1 MAVTCIVPQVSN
13 AGGVMP
19 STNSDHRK
27 QLSAGDSL
35 FLYLEREASPLT
47 IGAAMEFE
55 GIMRLPACLEFVKS
69 KLPLIP
75 RYTERLVFPPLNS
88 GYPAWEPDP
97 AFDIRNH
104 IREITLKH
112 GTEEE
117 FKAVVSDIFSVML
130 DRNHPLWDLT
140 LMHGLKGNRTGVLAR
155 VHHCLADGVAGVG
168 IMNVLM
174 DTKPTTTPPPRSK
187 AKVRPTEDDRRDA
200 GAKLLQQLV
209 TSYLGAIQGMLQVQ
223 KEVLSAAEILAHA
236 GRSTL
241 EQMLSVAPEIVMP
254 AERLPFN
261 KLCRGPQKF
270 AWSSLSMKPVLAIKE
285 AAEAKLNDVLLGV
298 MTLATRNYAELHNVR
313 LKDRLLRVII
323 PVNIRGAADEG
334 ELGNRISFAPVN
346 LPMDIADP
354 RRLLEEV
361 KLRTQ
366 YVKQTHLA
374 EYVGMAG
381 MLITS
386 LPIPLQALALPYAG
400 LLPISLSNF
409 ICTNVPGPQVP
420 LYFMGHKMLTWYP
433 HVPIGGEMGVNT
445 AMLTYNGTVYLGFT
459 IDMYAA
465 PDAEL
470 FEKLV
475 PEAFAEFCRA
485 FRVSTAAAS
494 RPKRVVK
501 KREPR
506 PKPKSVPVPLEAK
519 AKSPERKE
527 EPVPMAKAATA

>member
-1 MAVTCIVPQVSN
+1 
-13 AGGVMP
+13 
-19 STNSDHRK
+19 
-27 QLSAGDSL
+27 
-35 FLYLEREASPLT
+35 
-47 IGAAMEFE
+47 
-55 GIMRLPACLEFVKS
+55 
-69 KLPLIP
+69 
-75 RYTERLVFPPLNS
+75 
-88 GYPAWEPDP
+88 
-97 AFDIRNH
+97 
-104 IREITLKH
+104 
-112 GTEEE
+112 
-117 FKAVVSDIFSVML
+117 
-130 DRNHPLWDLT
+130 
-140 LMHGLKGNRTGVLAR
+140 
-155 VHHCLADGVAGVG
+155 HCLADGVAGVG

-174 DTKPTTTPPPRSK
+174 DTKPVTVPRRVN
-187 AKVRPTEDDRRDA
+187 AKVQPTNDDKRDA

-223 KEVLSAAEILAHA
+223 KEVLSAAEILVQA

-270 AWSSLSMKPVLAIKE
+270 AWTTVPMKPLLAIKE
-285 AAEAKLNDVLLGV
+285 LCDSTLNDVMLGI
-298 MTLATRNYAELHNVR
+298 MTLATRKYAELHNVR
-313 LKDRLLRVII
+313 LKKRLLRIII
-323 PVNIRGAADEG
+323 PVNIRGTADQG

-346 LPMDIADP
+346 LPMDIPDP
-354 RRLLEEV
+354 RRLLEQV

-366 YVKQTHLA
+366 YIKQTHLA

-400 LLPISLSNF
+400 MLPISLSNY

-420 LYFMGHKMLTWYP
+420 LYFMGHKMMTWHP

-445 AMLTYNGTVYLGFT
+445 AMLTYNGSVYFGFT

-475 PEAFAEFCRA
+475 PEAFAEFCKAFKLRTTTASSGNRA
-485 FRVSTAAAS
+485 A
-494 RPKRVVK
+494 K
-501 KREPR
+501 KRAPKAPGGEERRTGADGSCGNRLKHAARSKRIRYAFSDPPQWRSQRIQPR
-506 PKPKSVPVPLEAK
+506 KFHFDRFPDYCAKCRPASLRPRNRLIYRSATINRSHWCEVSEVSSFVPA
-519 AKSPERKE
+519 S
-527 EPVPMAKAATA
+527 